1 MTPRPDVSEERKA
14 QIHQAALACFG
25 RSGYHRTTMDDI
37 AEESGLSK
45 GALYWYFAGKKELFI
60 SLFEAVMGEMG
71 AAWEVI
77 ARDEASSATDKLRNS
92 LALFR
97 DQLEGM
103 VSFFGVMMEAW
114 ALTRH
119 DADVEAL
126 VGQVYDPYFQLMG
139 GIIQEGVASGEFSVR
154 SPLATAFVL
163 LTLFDGITL
172 AIGVGLWHQDWHQ
185 IMDAAEELVLRGL
198 GVEGASADG

>member
-14 QIHQAALACFG
+14 QIHQAAMACFG
-25 RSGYHRTTMDDI
+25 RNGYHRTTMDDI

-45 GALYWYFAGKKELFI
+45 GALYWYFESKKDLFI
-60 SLFEAVMGEMG
+60 SLVEAYMGELG
-71 AAWEVI
+71 VAWEAI
-77 ARDEASSATDKLRNS
+77 AQDEDASATDKLRSS

-119 DADVEAL
+119 DEDVEVL
-126 VGQVYDPYFQLMG
+126 VGQIYEPYIQLME
-139 GIIQEGVASGEFSVR
+139 GIIQEGVATGEFVVSL
-154 SPLATAFVL
+154 PQTTAFVL
-163 LTLFDGITL
+163 MTLFDGITL
-172 AIGVGLWHQDWHQ
+172 AMGVGLWPQDWHQ
-185 IMDAAEELVLRGL
+185 IMDAAEALVLRGL
-198 GVEGASADG
+198 GVEGANTDG